1 MGYVQ
6 EARENHV
13 KKKVEEGKAT
23 HYMCNCLMTVT
34 KFRNCLFWPP
44 GISFY
49 NLRHIKIKQ
58 ALRSKMKQKALK
70 ECDRYT
76 TKYAEC
82 ASGRTIS
89 VVWQCRKQAKELNEC
104 LHQYTND
111 SVLEEMKKAYTL
123 QQNEQGSL
131 RV

>member
-13 KKKVEEGKAT
+13 KKKVEE
-23 HYMCNCLMTVT
+23 
-34 KFRNCLFWPP
+34 
-44 GISFY
+44 
-49 NLRHIKIKQ
+49 

-70 ECDRYT
+70 ECDQYT
-76 TKYAEC
+76 TKYAQC
-82 ASGRTIS
+82 AAGKTIS
-89 VVWQCRKQAKELNEC
+89 IVWQCRKQAKELNDC

-111 SVLEEMKKAYTL
+111 AVLEEMKREYML
-123 QQNEQGSL
+123 QENLRGSA

>member
-13 KKKVEEGKAT
+13 KKKVEE
-23 HYMCNCLMTVT
+23 
-34 KFRNCLFWPP
+34 
-44 GISFY
+44 
-49 NLRHIKIKQ
+49 

-70 ECDRYT
+70 QCDQYT

-111 SVLEEMKKAYTL
+111 SVLEEMKKAYIL